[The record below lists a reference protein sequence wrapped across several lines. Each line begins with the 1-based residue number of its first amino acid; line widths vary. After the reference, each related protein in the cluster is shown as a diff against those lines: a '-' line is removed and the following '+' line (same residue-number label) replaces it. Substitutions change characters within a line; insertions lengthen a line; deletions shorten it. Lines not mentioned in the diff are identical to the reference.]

1 MTRLAETEAATLLYC
16 NACASIK
23 GKCSCLADA
32 AEFLGNDW
40 DFLVELSHR
49 GQLLTLL
56 NEQRYYKAMAER
68 AEALAVE
75 FSRPRA
81 AAADPRPAG

>member
-1 MTRLAETEAATLLYC
+1 MTSLAATEAATLLYC
-16 NACASIK
+16 NSCASIK

-49 GQLLTLL
+49 GQLLTLMT
-56 NEQRYYKAMAER
+56 EQRFYKAR
-68 AEALAVE
+68 LAVMDAIDRA
-75 FSRPRA
+75 FSAPRA
-81 AAADPRPAG
+81 AALSPVH